1 MASEAA
7 ATTWPEFKQLA
18 SAFHETLPAATAEE
32 ADAGFARLELAYRG
46 LDCGHLH
53 RLSAEGVM
61 HYTAAVLR
69 ERGRAA
75 LVAPASNGYASSHLG
90 ETPASTANFTTRAAA

>member
-7 ATTWPEFKQLA
+7 TTTWPEFKQLA

-53 RLSAEGVM
+53 RLSAVGVM
-61 HYTAAVLR
+61 HYTRARMVERCSDALMAPVRARQAADS
-69 ERGRAA
+69 RGAA
-75 LVAPASNGYASSHLG
+75 HG
-90 ETPASTANFTTRAAA
+90 